1 MLETFRPERNAGSP
15 TGREPYGDGVL
26 VVVDGVTPVQGTRES
41 RVQGEGGQ
49 VARHNPTGEA
59 REMRSAETVLGVIR
73 ERGRRRRPLE
83 DIYRQ
88 LYNPDLYLCAYGRL
102 YRNDGALTPGVTAE
116 TVDAMSLE
124 KIERIITALRY
135 ERYRWTPVRRTFIP
149 KKSGKLRPLGLPV
162 WSDKVLQD
170 VIRALLEAYYEPQFS
185 EHAHGFRRGRGCHT
199 ALREI
204 TTHWKGVKWFIEGD
218 ISQCFDSLDHAVMLA
233 ILREQLHD
241 QRFLRLI
248 AQLLQAGYLEEWR
261 FHATLSG
268 VPQGGVVSPILS
280 NIYLDRLDRFVE
292 TVLLPA
298 SNRGQRRRPYP
309 PYMALLNAAR
319 KQRLAGE
326 RDAATRLRHQAQHLP
341 ARDPNDPHFRR
352 LWYVRYADDWLL
364 GFSGPREETEA
375 IKSQL
380 KAFLRETLKLTLS
393 EEKTLITHARTA
405 SARFLGYEVV
415 TQQADDKH
423 DRRCINGALGLKI
436 PVEVIRTKC
445 GLYMRHGQPTHLA
458 ARLHAT
464 DYSIV
469 TQYQA
474 EYRGLV
480 QYYLMAFNVHR
491 LWQVHRV
498 MQLSLV
504 KTLANKH
511 RTSVN
516 TIFHK
521 YRATVATP
529 HGPVRVLEVQH
540 TRGEGKPPLI
550 ARFGGLA
557 LRWHRH
563 GILNEKPKEVYGHRS
578 EVVQRLLAQTCELC
592 GAQEQG
598 EVHHIRRL
606 ADLHKLGRKEKPLWV
621 QRMVAYRRKTLV
633 TCRACH
639 ETLHRER
646 PGRRHVPI

>member
-1 MLETFRPERNAGSP
+1 
-15 TGREPYGDGVL
+15 
-26 VVVDGVTPVQGTRES
+26 
-41 RVQGEGGQ
+41 
-49 VARHNPTGEA
+49 
-59 REMRSAETVLGVIR
+59 MRSAETVLGVIR

-88 LYNPDLYLCAYGRL
+88 LYNPDLYLHAYGRL

-124 KIERIITALRY
+124 KIERIIAALRY
-135 ERYRWTPVRRTFIP
+135 ERYRWTPVRRIFIP
-149 KKSGKLRPLGLPV
+149 KKSGKLRPLGLPA

-170 VIRALLEAYYEPQFS
+170 VIRAILEAYYEPQFS
-185 EHAHGFRRGRGCHT
+185 AHAHGFRPGRGCHT

-248 AQLLQAGYLEEWR
+248 AQLLQAGYMEEWR
-261 FHATLSG
+261 CHATLSG

-280 NIYLDRLDRFVE
+280 NIYLDRLDQFVE

-298 SNRGQRRRPYP
+298 YNHGQRRRPYP
-309 PYMALLNAAR
+309 PYMAFLNAAR
-319 KQRLAGE
+319 KHRLAGE
-326 RDAATRLRHQAQHLP
+326 CDAAKRLRHQAQHLP

-364 GFSGPREETEA
+364 GFSGPREEAEA
-375 IKSQL
+375 INGQL
-380 KAFLRETLKLTLS
+380 KAFLRDTLKLTLS

-405 SARFLGYEVV
+405 SACFLGYEVV
-415 TQQADDKH
+415 TQQADDQQCRAH
-423 DRRCINGALGLKI
+423 HRRCINGALGLKV
-436 PVEVIRTKC
+436 PVKVIRTKC
-445 GLYMRHGQPTHLA
+445 AQYMRHGKPTHLA

-498 MQLSLV
+498 MHLSLA

-511 RTSVN
+511 RTSIN

-529 HGPVRVLEVQH
+529 HGPLKILEVQH
-540 TRGEGKPPLI
+540 ARGEDKPPLI
-550 ARFGGLA
+550 ARFGGIP

-563 GILNEKPKEVYGHRS
+563 GILNEKPKEVYGRRS

-592 GAQEQG
+592 GAQEHC

-606 ADLHKLGRKEKPLWV
+606 ADLHKPGRKEKPLWI
-621 QRMVAYRRKTLV
+621 QRMIAYRRKTLV

-639 ETLHRER
+639 EALHRER
-646 PGRRHVPI
+646 PGQRHVPL